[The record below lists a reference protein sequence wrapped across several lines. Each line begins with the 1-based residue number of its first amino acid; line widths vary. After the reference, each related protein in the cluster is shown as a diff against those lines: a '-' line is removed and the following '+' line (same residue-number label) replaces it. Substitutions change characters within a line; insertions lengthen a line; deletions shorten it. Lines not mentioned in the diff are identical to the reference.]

1 MKSQQNRIE
10 LVTRPGC
17 DVFQVIDA
25 TPQEESDNKYQ
36 CGPCSVEAVRRGD
49 VGLGYDGAFVFSEVN
64 ADVFVYVEDTKS
76 GVVTFWSCTLWFQLE
91 DMFQLRL
98 KALKKSQSN

>member
-10 LVTRPGC
+10 LVTRP
-17 DVFQVIDA
+17 VFQVIDA

-76 GVVTFWSCTLWFQLE
+76 GVVTFWSCKCKT
-91 DMFQLRL
+91 
-98 KALKKSQSN
+98 N

>member
-1 MKSQQNRIE
+1 M
-10 LVTRPGC
+10 
-17 DVFQVIDA
+17 IDA

-76 GVVTFWSCTLWFQLE
+76 GVVTFWSCKCKKTL
-91 DMFQLRL
+91 
-98 KALKKSQSN
+98 

>member
-1 MKSQQNRIE
+1 M
-10 LVTRPGC
+10 TF
-17 DVFQVIDA
+17 FQVIDA

-76 GVVTFWSCTLWFQLE
+76 GVVTFWSCKCKKKHFKIENQQVFFIFLVRSCTNE
-91 DMFQLRL
+91 GELRF
-98 KALKKSQSN
+98 A

>member
-1 MKSQQNRIE
+1 M
-10 LVTRPGC
+10 TF
-17 DVFQVIDA
+17 FQVIDA

-76 GVVTFWSCTLWFQLE
+76 GVVTFWSCKCKTNHFKIENHQV
-91 DMFQLRL
+91 FGT
-98 KALKKSQSN
+98 

>member
-1 MKSQQNRIE
+1 M
-10 LVTRPGC
+10 TF
-17 DVFQVIDA
+17 FQVIDA

>member
-1 MKSQQNRIE
+1 M
-10 LVTRPGC
+10 TF
-17 DVFQVIDA
+17 FQVIDA

-76 GVVTFWSCTLWFQLE
+76 GVVTFWSCKGKTNHFRIENHQV
-91 DMFQLRL
+91 FGT
-98 KALKKSQSN
+98 